1 VRGAFAWLKPA
12 MLAIAEGDEPLHI
25 LLAEDNEGDV
35 RLIERA
41 LRQVAP
47 HAEVHAVDNGVKAL
61 AFLRR
66 GPEYADAPR
75 PDVVL
80 LDLKLPRKSG
90 LEVLAELKREPA
102 LRRIPVVVLSS
113 SRADHDIARAYELQA
128 TAYIAK
134 PVSDYRDVIESIVR
148 FVATAERPH
157 VGGSTSPVVANPVSW
172 DETDGFV
179 RPAANENENNAPSRT
194 RLLSAIVESSAD
206 AIMSM
211 DKGGIVTTWNAA
223 AERLFGSP
231 AKDALGKHIRALI
244 PDDRLQALEATLLA
258 VQRHGHATSI
268 ETVRADRS
276 GRRMAVSLTV
286 SPLADADGR
295 TIGSVAIARD
305 VTERK
310 RTEEKVRLAV
320 EAAPTAM
327 IMVDESGTIL
337 LVNTQAE
344 RLFGYQRGELVGR
357 SIDMLVPARQ
367 RADHKRHRNAFSE
380 LPETRGMAPGR
391 EIYGLRRDGTEVPI
405 EVGLTPIVT
414 QDGLVV
420 LSSIV
425 DISERRQAEERF
437 RLAVEAAPNG
447 MVMVN
452 ARGEMVLVNAEAER
466 MFGYAREELSGRNIE
481 MLVPQRFRS
490 GHVTHRAAFALKPE
504 RRLMS
509 AGRDL
514 FGVRKNGSEFPLEIG
529 LNPINTPQGVLV
541 LCSVVDI
548 TERTLAQES
557 LEARSRELLRS
568 NAELEQFAYVASHD
582 LQEPLR
588 MVASYTSLLAEEYGE
603 KLDDDAKLYIHF
615 AKDGAERM
623 QQLIHDL
630 LSYSRISSRKRPPVQ
645 VSASECLDLA
655 LTNLRISLEETGCIV
670 RRGELPTLLGD
681 RSQLVDLFQNLIA
694 NAIKFR
700 RGTPPVIEVAAEA
713 HGGSVTFAV
722 KDNGIGMEPQ
732 YYEDIFQ
739 VFRRL
744 HTKEEYPGTGIGL
757 AICKRIVERVGG
769 RIWVES
775 VLGQGS
781 TFFFTWP
788 SAAPK
793 ADA

>member
-1 VRGAFAWLKPA
+1 
-12 MLAIAEGDEPLHI
+12 MLATAEGDEPLRV

-41 LRQVAP
+41 LRQVEP
-47 HAEVHAVDNGVKAL
+47 GCEVFSVDNGVKAL

-66 GPEYADAPR
+66 GPEYPTAAR
-75 PDVVL
+75 PDLVL
-80 LDLKLPRKSG
+80 LDLKLPRKTG
-90 LEVLAELKREPA
+90 LEVLAELKREPT

-128 TAYIAK
+128 TAYVAK
-134 PVSDYRDVIESIVR
+134 PVSDYREVIDSIVR
-148 FVATAERPH
+148 FVRTAERPH
-157 VGGSTSPVVANPVSW
+157 IASVTGRSGQW

-179 RPAANENENNAPSRT
+179 RPAANETQDRAPSRA
-194 RLLSAIVESSAD
+194 RLLAAIIESSAD

-211 DKGGIVTTWNAA
+211 DKGGIITAWNAA
-223 AERLFGSP
+223 AERLFGSTS
-231 AKDALGKHIRALI
+231 KETLGKHVRAVL
-244 PDDRLQALEATLLA
+244 PEDRLQALESTLIA
-258 VQRHGHATSI
+258 VQRHGRVTTI
-268 ETVRADRS
+268 ETVRVDRDS
-276 GRRMAVSLTV
+276 RRMAVSLTV
-286 SPLADADGR
+286 SPLSDAEGR
-295 TIGSVAIARD
+295 SLGLVAMARD

-344 RLFGYQRGELVGR
+344 RLFGYQRGDLVGR
-357 SIDMLVPARQ
+357 SIDMLVPARYRIEHKKL
-367 RADHKRHRNAFSE
+367 RAGFSQV
-380 LPETRGMAPGR
+380 PETREMAKAR
-391 EIYGLRRDGTEVPI
+391 EIYGQRRDGTEVPI
-405 EVGLTPIVT
+405 EIGLTPIVT
-414 QDGLVV
+414 QDGLVI

-425 DISERRQAEERF
+425 DISERRSAEERF
-437 RLAVEAAPNG
+437 RLAVESSPNG

-452 ARGEMVLVNAEAER
+452 PRGHIVLVNAEAER
-466 MFGYAREELSGRNIE
+466 MFGYSRDELVGRGIE
-481 MLVPQRFRS
+481 MLVPERFRT
-490 GHVTHRAAFALKPE
+490 GHSAQREEYANKPE
-504 RRLMS
+504 RRLMG

-514 FGVRKNGSEFPLEIG
+514 FGLRKSGTEFPVEIG
-529 LNPINTPQGVLV
+529 LNPITTPQGALV

-548 TERTLAQES
+548 TERKQAQEV

-603 KLDDDAKLYIHF
+603 KLDADAKLYIHF

-630 LSYSRISSRKRPPVQ
+630 LSYSRISSRKRAPAPV
-645 VSASECLDLA
+645 SSSECLDLA
-655 LTNLRISLEETGCIV
+655 LANLRISLDETGCIV
-670 RRGELPTLLGD
+670 RRGELPTVLGD
-681 RSQLVDLFQNLIA
+681 RSQIVDLFQNLIA

-700 RGTPPVIEVAAEA
+700 RGNPPVIEVMAEP
-713 HGGSVTFAV
+713 GSVGVRFAV
-722 KDNGIGMEPQ
+722 RDNGIGMEPQ
-732 YYEDIFQ
+732 YFEDVFQ

-744 HTKEEYPGTGIGL
+744 HTKDEYPGTGIGL

-781 TFFFTWP
+781 TFYFTWP
-788 SAAPK
+788 SAPAKSDPSS
-793 ADA
+793 

>member
-1 VRGAFAWLKPA
+1 MRPT
-12 MLAIAEGDEPLHI
+12 AEGDEPLRV

-47 HAEVHAVDNGVKAL
+47 RCEVYVVDNGVKAL
-61 AFLRR
+61 AFLKR
-66 GPEYADAPR
+66 GPEYPDAVL
-75 PDVVL
+75 PDLVL
-80 LDLKLPRKSG
+80 LDLKLPRKTG
-90 LEVLAELKREPA
+90 LEVLAELKREPS
-102 LRRIPVVVLSS
+102 LRRVPVIVLSS

-128 TAYIAK
+128 TAYVAK
-134 PVSDYRDVIESIVR
+134 PVSDYREVIESIVR
-148 FVATAERPH
+148 FVRTAERPH
-157 VGGSTSPVVANPVSW
+157 AANATGRSGQW

-179 RPAANENENNAPSRT
+179 RPAANETQDRAPSRG

-206 AIMSM
+206 AIVSM
-211 DKGGIVTTWNAA
+211 DKGGIITTWNRA
-223 AERLFGSP
+223 AERLFGYTSKE
-231 AKDALGKHIRALI
+231 AMGKHIRAVL
-244 PDDRLQALEATLLA
+244 PDDRLQSLESTLIA
-258 VQRHGHATSI
+258 VQRHGRVMSS
-268 ETVRADRS
+268 ETVRVDRDA
-276 GRRMAVSLTV
+276 RRMAVSLTV
-286 SPLADADGR
+286 SPLADAEGR
-295 TIGSVAIARD
+295 SLGLVAIARD

-357 SIDMLVPARQ
+357 SIDMLVPARF
-367 RADHKRHRNAFSE
+367 RIEHKRLRGGFAE
-380 LPETRGMAPGR
+380 CPETREMAAGR
-391 EIYGLRRDGTEVPI
+391 EIYGQRRDGTEVPI
-405 EVGLTPIVT
+405 EIGLTPIVT
-414 QDGLVV
+414 QDGLVI

-437 RLAVEAAPNG
+437 RLAVESSPNG

-452 ARGEMVLVNAEAER
+452 VRGQIVLVNAECER
-466 MFGYAREELSGRNIE
+466 MFGYSRDELVGRSIE
-481 MLVPQRFRS
+481 MLVPERFRHEH
-490 GHVTHRAAFALKPE
+490 GAHRASFIAKPE
-504 RRLMS
+504 RRLMG

-514 FGVRKNGSEFPLEIG
+514 YGMRKSGTEFPVEIG
-529 LNPINTPQGVLV
+529 LNPITTPQGPLV

-548 TERTLAQES
+548 TERKQAQEV

-588 MVASYTSLLAEEYGE
+588 MVASYTSLLAEEYG
-603 KLDDDAKLYIHF
+603 KVLDDDAKLYIHF

-630 LSYSRISSRKRPPVQ
+630 LSYSRISSRKRTPTPV
-645 VSASECLDLA
+645 SSGECLDLA
-655 LTNLRISLEETGCIV
+655 LANLRISLEETGCVI
-670 RRGELPTLLGD
+670 RRSELPKVLGD
-681 RSQLVDLFQNLIA
+681 RSQIVDLFQNLIA

-700 RGTPPVIEVAAEA
+700 RATPPVIEVMAESEL
-713 HGGSVTFAV
+713 GGVKFAV
-722 KDNGIGMEPQ
+722 RDNGIGMEPQ
-732 YYEDIFQ
+732 YFEEVFQ

-744 HTKEEYPGTGIGL
+744 HTREEYPGTGIGL

-781 TFFFTWP
+781 TFYFTWP
-788 SAAPK
+788 AAP
-793 ADA
+793 ANTDAT

>member
-1 VRGAFAWLKPA
+1 
-12 MLAIAEGDEPLHI
+12 MLPTAEGDEPLRV

-35 RLIERA
+35 RLIDRA
-41 LRQVAP
+41 LRQIAP
-47 HAEVHAVDNGVKAL
+47 GCEVHSVDNGVKAL

-66 GPEYADAPR
+66 GPEYPDAPR
-75 PDVVL
+75 PDLVL
-80 LDLKLPRKSG
+80 LDLKLPRKTG
-90 LEVLAELKREPA
+90 LEVLAELKREPN
-102 LRRIPVVVLSS
+102 LRRIPVVVMSS

-128 TAYIAK
+128 TAYVAK
-134 PVSDYRDVIESIVR
+134 PVSDYREVIESIVR
-148 FVATAERPH
+148 FVRTAERPH
-157 VGGSTSPVVANPVSW
+157 IANATSRSGQW

-179 RPAANENENNAPSRT
+179 RPAANETQDRAPSRA

-206 AIMSM
+206 AIVSM
-211 DKGGIVTTWNAA
+211 DKGGIITTWNVA
-223 AERLFGSP
+223 AERLFGYTSKE
-231 AKDALGKHIRALI
+231 AMGKHIRAVL
-244 PDDRLQALEATLLA
+244 PDDRLQSLEATLIA
-258 VQRHGHATSI
+258 VQRHGRVTSS
-268 ETVRADRS
+268 ETVRVDRDS
-276 GRRMAVSLTV
+276 RRMAVSLTV
-286 SPLADADGR
+286 SPLADAEGR
-295 TIGSVAIARD
+295 SLGLVAIARD

-357 SIDMLVPARQ
+357 SIDMLVPARF
-367 RADHKRHRNAFSE
+367 RHEHKRLRGGFAE
-380 LPETRGMAPGR
+380 CPETREMAAGR
-391 EIYGLRRDGTEVPI
+391 EIYGQRRDGTEMPI
-405 EVGLTPIVT
+405 EIGLTPIVT
-414 QDGLVV
+414 QDGLVI

-437 RLAVEAAPNG
+437 RLAVESSPNG

-452 ARGEMVLVNAEAER
+452 IRGQIVLVNAECER
-466 MFGYAREELSGRNIE
+466 MFGYSRDELVGRSIE
-481 MLVPQRFRS
+481 MLVPERFRHEH
-490 GHVTHRAAFALKPE
+490 GAHRASFTAKPE
-504 RRLMS
+504 RRLMG

-514 FGVRKNGSEFPLEIG
+514 YGMRKSGTEFPVEIG
-529 LNPINTPQGVLV
+529 LNPITTPQGPLV

-548 TERTLAQES
+548 TERKQAQEV

-588 MVASYTSLLAEEYGE
+588 MVASYTSLLAEEYG
-603 KLDDDAKLYIHF
+603 KVLDDDAKLYIHF

-630 LSYSRISSRKRPPVQ
+630 LSYSRISSRKRAPTPV
-645 VSASECLDLA
+645 SSSECLDLA
-655 LTNLRISLEETGCIV
+655 LANLRISLEETGCVV
-670 RRGELPTLLGD
+670 RRVDLPTVLGD
-681 RSQLVDLFQNLIA
+681 RSQIVDLFQNLIA

-700 RGTPPVIEVAAEA
+700 RGAPPVIEVTAELEL
-713 HGGSVTFAV
+713 GGVKFAV
-722 KDNGIGMEPQ
+722 RDNGIGMEPQ
-732 YYEDIFQ
+732 YFDEVFQ

-781 TFFFTWP
+781 TFYFTWP
-788 SAAPK
+788 AAPAK
-793 ADA
+793 ADAS

>member
-1 VRGAFAWLKPA
+1 
-12 MLAIAEGDEPLHI
+12 MQTSTLATEGDEPLRV

-47 HAEVHAVDNGVKAL
+47 GCEVFSVDNGVKAL
-61 AFLRR
+61 AFLRQ
-66 GPEYADAPR
+66 GPEYPDAAR
-75 PDVVL
+75 PDLVL
-80 LDLKLPRKSG
+80 LDLKLPRKTG
-90 LEVLAELKREPA
+90 LEVLAELKREPS
-102 LRRIPVVVLSS
+102 LRRIPVIVLSS

-128 TAYIAK
+128 TAYVAK
-134 PVSDYRDVIESIVR
+134 PVSDYRDVIESIIR
-148 FVATAERPH
+148 FLGTAERPH
-157 VGGSTSPVVANPVSW
+157 IGTAPNTPGQGW
-172 DETDGFV
+172 DDTDGFV
-179 RPAANENENNAPSRT
+179 RPVSNQAPDTTPSRA
-194 RLLSAIVESSAD
+194 RLLSAIIECSAE

-211 DKGGIVTTWNAA
+211 DKGGIITTWNTA
-223 AERLFGSP
+223 AERLFGYTS
-231 AKDALGKHIRALI
+231 KEALGKHVRAVL
-244 PDDRLQALEATLLA
+244 PEDRLQALEASLVA
-258 VQRHGHATSI
+258 VQRHSRTTSI
-268 ETVRADRS
+268 ETVRVDKD

-286 SPLADADGR
+286 SPLTDAEGR
-295 TIGSVAIARD
+295 SVGIVAMARD

-337 LVNTQAE
+337 LVNTQTE
-344 RLFGYQRGELVGR
+344 RLFGYQRGDLVGR
-357 SIDMLVPARQ
+357 SIDMLVPS
-367 RADHKRHRNAFSE
+367 RHRGDHRKLRAGFADC
-380 LPETRGMAPGR
+380 PETRGMGQGR
-391 EIYGLRRDGTEVPI
+391 EIYGQRRDGTEVPI
-405 EVGLTPIVT
+405 EIGLTPIVT
-414 QDGLVV
+414 QDGLVI

-437 RLAVEAAPNG
+437 RLAVESSPNG

-452 ARGEMVLVNAEAER
+452 TRGEIVLMNAEAER
-466 MFGYAREELSGRNIE
+466 MFGYTREELAGRSIDL
-481 MLVPQRFRS
+481 LVPERFRT
-490 GHVTHRAAFALKPE
+490 GHAAHRASFGVAPE
-504 RRLMS
+504 RRLMG

-514 FGVRKNGSEFPLEIG
+514 YGVRKSGSEFPVEIG
-529 LNPINTPQGVLV
+529 LNPISTPQGALV
-541 LCSVVDI
+541 LCSIVDI
-548 TERTLAQES
+548 TERKLAQEA

-630 LSYSRISSRKRPPVQ
+630 LSYSRISSRKRMPTPV
-645 VSASECLDLA
+645 SSSECLDLA
-655 LTNLRISLEETGCIV
+655 LANLRMSLDETGSV
-670 RRGELPTLLGD
+670 VHRSELPIVLGD
-681 RSQLVDLFQNLIA
+681 RSQIVDLFQNLIA

-700 RGTPPVIEVAAEA
+700 RGNPPLIEVSAETQ
-713 HGGSVTFAV
+713 GGGVKFGV

-732 YYEDIFQ
+732 YFEDVFQ

-775 VLGQGS
+775 VLGQGT

-788 SAAPK
+788 AAPVK
-793 ADA
+793 LD

>member
-1 VRGAFAWLKPA
+1 
-12 MLAIAEGDEPLHI
+12 MLSTAEGDEPLRV

-35 RLIERA
+35 RLIDRA

-47 HAEVHAVDNGVKAL
+47 GCEVHSVDNGVKAL

-66 GPEYADAPR
+66 GPEYPDAPR
-75 PDVVL
+75 PDLVL
-80 LDLKLPRKSG
+80 LDLKLPRKTG
-90 LEVLAELKREPA
+90 LEVLAELKREPN
-102 LRRIPVVVLSS
+102 LRRIPVVVMSS

-128 TAYIAK
+128 TAYVAK
-134 PVSDYRDVIESIVR
+134 PVSDYREVIESIVR
-148 FVATAERPH
+148 FLRTAERPH
-157 VGGSTSPVVANPVSW
+157 VANATSRSGQW

-179 RPAANENENNAPSRT
+179 RPAANETQDRAPSRA
-194 RLLSAIVESSAD
+194 RLVSAIVESSAD
-206 AIMSM
+206 AIVSM
-211 DKGGIVTTWNAA
+211 DKGGIITTWNSA
-223 AERLFGSP
+223 AERLFGYTSKE
-231 AKDALGKHIRALI
+231 AMGKHIRAVL
-244 PDDRLQALEATLLA
+244 PDDRLQSLESTLIA
-258 VQRHGHATSI
+258 VQRHGRITTT
-268 ETVRADRS
+268 ETVRVDRDS
-276 GRRMAVSLTV
+276 RRMAVSLTV
-286 SPLADADGR
+286 SPLADAEGR
-295 TIGSVAIARD
+295 SLGLVAIARD

-357 SIDMLVPARQ
+357 SIDMLVPARF
-367 RADHKRHRNAFSE
+367 RIEHKRLRGGFAE
-380 LPETRGMAPGR
+380 CPETREMATGR
-391 EIYGLRRDGTEVPI
+391 EIYGQRRDGTEVPI
-405 EVGLTPIVT
+405 EIGLTPIVT
-414 QDGLVV
+414 QDGLVI

-437 RLAVEAAPNG
+437 RLAVESSPNG

-452 ARGEMVLVNAEAER
+452 IRGQIVLVNAECER
-466 MFGYAREELSGRNIE
+466 MFGYSRDELVGRSIE
-481 MLVPQRFRS
+481 MLVPERFRHEHS
-490 GHVTHRAAFALKPE
+490 AHRASFTAKPE
-504 RRLMS
+504 RRLMG

-514 FGVRKNGSEFPLEIG
+514 YGMRKSGTEFPVEIG
-529 LNPINTPQGVLV
+529 LNPITTPQGPLV

-548 TERTLAQES
+548 TERKQAQEV

-588 MVASYTSLLAEEYGE
+588 MVASYTSLLAEEYG
-603 KLDDDAKLYIHF
+603 KVLDDDAKLYIHF

-630 LSYSRISSRKRPPVQ
+630 LSYSRISSRKRAPTPV
-645 VSASECLDLA
+645 SSSECLDLA
-655 LTNLRISLEETGCIV
+655 LANLRISLEETGCVV
-670 RRGELPTLLGD
+670 RRADLPTVLGD
-681 RSQLVDLFQNLIA
+681 RSQIVDLFQNLIA

-700 RGTPPVIEVAAEA
+700 RGAPPVIEVTAESEL
-713 HGGSVTFAV
+713 GGVKFAV
-722 KDNGIGMEPQ
+722 RDNGIGMEPQ
-732 YYEDIFQ
+732 YYEEVFQ

-788 SAAPK
+788 AAPAK
-793 ADA
+793 ADAP

>member
-1 VRGAFAWLKPA
+1 
-12 MLAIAEGDEPLHI
+12 MLPIAEGDEPLRV

-35 RLIERA
+35 RLIDRA
-41 LRQVAP
+41 LRQIAP
-47 HAEVHAVDNGVKAL
+47 GCEVHSVDNGVKAL

-66 GPEYADAPR
+66 GPEYPDAPR
-75 PDVVL
+75 PDLVL
-80 LDLKLPRKSG
+80 LDLKLPRKTG
-90 LEVLAELKREPA
+90 LEVLAELKREPN
-102 LRRIPVVVLSS
+102 LRRIPVVVMSS

-128 TAYIAK
+128 TAYVAK
-134 PVSDYRDVIESIVR
+134 PVSDYREVIESIVR
-148 FVATAERPH
+148 FVRTAERPH
-157 VGGSTSPVVANPVSW
+157 TANATSRSGQW
-172 DETDGFV
+172 DDTDGFV
-179 RPAANENENNAPSRT
+179 RPAANETQDRAPSRA

-206 AIMSM
+206 AIVSM
-211 DKGGIVTTWNAA
+211 DKGGIITTWNVA
-223 AERLFGSP
+223 AERLFGYTSKE
-231 AKDALGKHIRALI
+231 AMGKHIRAVL
-244 PDDRLQALEATLLA
+244 PDDRLQSLEATLIA
-258 VQRHGHATSI
+258 VQRHGRVTSS
-268 ETVRADRS
+268 ETVRVDRDS
-276 GRRMAVSLTV
+276 RRMAVSLTV
-286 SPLADADGR
+286 SPLADAEGR
-295 TIGSVAIARD
+295 SLGLVAIARD

-357 SIDMLVPARQ
+357 SIDMLVPARF
-367 RADHKRHRNAFSE
+367 RHEHKRLRGGFAE
-380 LPETRGMAPGR
+380 CPETREMAAGR
-391 EIYGLRRDGTEVPI
+391 EIYGQRRDGTEMPI
-405 EVGLTPIVT
+405 EIGLTPIVT
-414 QDGLVV
+414 QDGLVI

-437 RLAVEAAPNG
+437 RLAVESSPNG

-452 ARGEMVLVNAEAER
+452 IRGQIVLVNAECER
-466 MFGYAREELSGRNIE
+466 MFGYSRDELVGRSIE
-481 MLVPQRFRS
+481 MLVPERFRHEH
-490 GHVTHRAAFALKPE
+490 GAHRASFTAKPE
-504 RRLMS
+504 RRLMG

-514 FGVRKNGSEFPLEIG
+514 FGMRKSGTEFPVEIG
-529 LNPINTPQGVLV
+529 LNPITTPQGPLV

-548 TERTLAQES
+548 TERKQAQEV

-588 MVASYTSLLAEEYGE
+588 MVASYTSLLAEEYG
-603 KLDDDAKLYIHF
+603 KVLDDDAKLYIHF

-630 LSYSRISSRKRPPVQ
+630 LSYSRISSRKRAPTPV
-645 VSASECLDLA
+645 SSSECLDLA
-655 LTNLRISLEETGCIV
+655 LANLRISLEETGCVV
-670 RRGELPTLLGD
+670 RRVDLPTVLGD
-681 RSQLVDLFQNLIA
+681 RSQIVDLFQNLIA

-700 RGTPPVIEVAAEA
+700 RGTPPVIEVTAELEL
-713 HGGSVTFAV
+713 GGVKFAV
-722 KDNGIGMEPQ
+722 RDNGIGMEPQ
-732 YYEDIFQ
+732 YFDEVFQ

-781 TFFFTWP
+781 TFYFTWP
-788 SAAPK
+788 AAPAK
-793 ADA
+793 VDAS

>member
-1 VRGAFAWLKPA
+1 
-12 MLAIAEGDEPLHI
+12 MLAMVEGDEPLQV

-47 HAEVHAVDNGVKAL
+47 GCQVHSVDTGIKAL

-66 GPEYADAPR
+66 GPEYPDAPR

-80 LDLKLPRKSG
+80 LDLKLPRKTG

-134 PVSDYRDVIESIVR
+134 PVSDYREVIESIVR
-148 FVATAERPH
+148 FLTTVERPH
-157 VGGSTSPVVANPVSW
+157 HGTNPRENSVW
-172 DETDGFV
+172 DETDSFV
-179 RPAANENENNAPSRT
+179 RPVQGEAPESVLSRA
-194 RLLSAIVESSAD
+194 RLMSAIVECSAD
-206 AIMSM
+206 AILSM
-211 DKGGIVTTWNAA
+211 DKGGIITAWNAA
-223 AERLFGSP
+223 AERLFGSS
-231 AKDALGKHIRALI
+231 AEDVLGKHIRAVL
-244 PDDRLQALEATLLA
+244 PDDRLQALEATVLD
-258 VQRHGHATSI
+258 VQRHSRTTSI
-268 ETVRADRS
+268 ETARVDRS

-286 SPLADADGR
+286 SPLTDAEGR
-295 TIGSVAIARD
+295 AIGSLAMARD

-327 IMVDESGTIL
+327 IMVDEGGTML

-344 RLFGYQRGELVGR
+344 RLFGYSRGDLVGR
-357 SIDMLVPARQ
+357 SIDMLVPARL
-367 RADHKRHRNAFSE
+367 RADHRQYRRAFAE
-380 LPETRGMAPGR
+380 RPETRGMASGR
-391 EIYGLRRDGTEVPI
+391 EIFGLRRDGSEVPI
-405 EVGLTPIVT
+405 EIGLTPIVT

-437 RLAVEAAPNG
+437 RLAVESTPNG

-452 ARGEMVLVNAEAER
+452 AQGEMVLVNTEAER
-466 MFGYAREELSGRNIE
+466 MFGYSRDELVGRSID
-481 MLVPQRFRS
+481 MLVPERFR
-490 GHVTHRAAFALKPE
+490 GLHTKFRASFTAHPE
-504 RRLMS
+504 RRPMG

-514 FGVRKNGSEFPLEIG
+514 HGLRKAGNEFPLEIG
-529 LNPINTPQGVLV
+529 LNPISTPQGPLV
-541 LCSVVDI
+541 LCSILDI
-548 TERTLAQES
+548 TERKQAQES

-588 MVASYTSLLAEEYGE
+588 MVASYTSLLAEEYGS
-603 KLDDDAKLYIHF
+603 KLDDDARLYIHF

-630 LSYSRISSRKRPPVQ
+630 LSYSRISSRKRAPVH

-655 LTNLRISLEETGCIV
+655 LANLRISLDETGCVV
-670 RRGELPTLLGD
+670 RRSELPTLLGD
-681 RSQLVDLFQNLIA
+681 RSQLVDLLQNLVA

-700 RGTPPVIEVAAEA
+700 RGVPPLIEVSAEPFP
-713 HGGSVTFAV
+713 GGVKFAV
-722 KDNGIGMEPQ
+722 RDNGIGIEPQ
-732 YYEDIFQ
+732 YFDDVFQ

-744 HTKEEYPGTGIGL
+744 HTKDEYPGTGIGL

-775 VLGQGS
+775 VVGQGS
-781 TFFFTWP
+781 TFYFTWP
-788 SAAPK
+788 TPS
-793 ADA
+793 

>member
-1 VRGAFAWLKPA
+1 V
-12 MLAIAEGDEPLHI
+12 

-47 HAEVHAVDNGVKAL
+47 GCEVHAVDNGVKAL
-61 AFLRR
+61 AFLRK
-66 GPEYADAPR
+66 GPEYPDATR
-75 PDVVL
+75 PDLVL
-80 LDLKLPRKSG
+80 LDLKLPRKTG

-128 TAYIAK
+128 TAYVAK
-134 PVSDYRDVIESIVR
+134 PVSDYREVIDSIVR
-148 FVATAERPH
+148 FVRTAERPH
-157 VGGSTSPVVANPVSW
+157 VASATSRSGQW

-179 RPAANENENNAPSRT
+179 RPAAYETQDRAPSRA
-194 RLLSAIVESSAD
+194 RLLSAIIESSAD

-211 DKGGIVTTWNAA
+211 DKAGIITAWNAA
-223 AERLFGSP
+223 AERLFGYTSKE
-231 AKDALGKHIRALI
+231 AVGKHVRAVL
-244 PDDRLQALEATLLA
+244 PEDRLQALESTLLA
-258 VQRHGHATSI
+258 VQRHGRVTSI
-268 ETVRADRS
+268 ETVRVDRDS
-276 GRRMAVSLTV
+276 RRTSVSLTV
-286 SPLADADGR
+286 SPLADSEGR
-295 TIGSVAIARD
+295 SLGLVAIARD

-337 LVNTQAE
+337 LMNTQAE
-344 RLFGYQRGELVGR
+344 RLFGYTRGDLVGR
-357 SIDMLVPARQ
+357 SIDMLVPARF
-367 RADHKRHRNAFSE
+367 RIEHKTLRSHFAE
-380 LPETRGMAPGR
+380 CPETREMAPGR
-391 EIYGLRRDGTEVPI
+391 EIYGQRRDGTEVPI
-405 EVGLTPIVT
+405 EIGLTPIVT
-414 QDGLVV
+414 QDGLVI

-437 RLAVEAAPNG
+437 RLAVESSPNG
-447 MVMVN
+447 MVMVSQ
-452 ARGEMVLVNAEAER
+452 RGQIVLVNAEAEH
-466 MFGYAREELSGRNIE
+466 MFGYSRDELVGRNIE
-481 MLVPQRFRS
+481 MLVPARFRA
-490 GHVTHRAAFALKPE
+490 GHSSHRENFANQPE
-504 RRLMS
+504 RRLMG

-514 FGVRKNGSEFPLEIG
+514 YGLRKSGTEFPVEIG
-529 LNPINTPQGVLV
+529 LNPISTPQGPLV

-548 TERTLAQES
+548 TERKQAQEV

-588 MVASYTSLLAEEYGE
+588 MVASYTSLLAEEYGD

-630 LSYSRISSRKRPPVQ
+630 LSYSRISSRKRAPTPV
-645 VSASECLDLA
+645 SSSECLDLA
-655 LTNLRISLEETGCIV
+655 LANLRISLDETGCIV
-670 RRGELPTLLGD
+670 RRSELPIVLGD
-681 RSQLVDLFQNLIA
+681 RSQIVDLFQNLIA

-700 RGTPPVIEVAAEA
+700 RRGVPPLIEVLAESEP
-713 HGGSVTFAV
+713 GGVRFAV
-722 KDNGIGMEPQ
+722 RDNGIGMEPQ
-732 YYEDIFQ
+732 YFEEVFQ

-781 TFFFTWP
+781 TFYFTWP
-788 SAAPK
+788 SSVTKPP
-793 ADA
+793 DPSPDPS